1 MNLRKQV
8 EPLFE
13 SRPSGF
19 LSAEACT
26 RGGAA
31 IHLGLALAQ
40 ANLLSH
46 HANRR
51 AGPIVSAEA
60 SIGGQHLIEQ
70 AFELGG
76 PGG

>member
-8 EPLFE
+8 EPLFD

-40 ANLLSH
+40 ANLLSQH
-46 HANRR
+46 EHRR
-51 AGPIVSAEA
+51 AEVIVAEKPVLTFDRFV
-60 SIGGQHLIEQ
+60 G
-70 AFELGG
+70 
-76 PGG
+76 

>member
-8 EPLFE
+8 EPLFD

-40 ANLLSH
+40 ANLLSQH
-46 HANRR
+46 EHRR
-51 AGPIVSAEA
+51 AVFIVAEK
-60 SIGGQHLIEQ
+60 LC
-70 AFELGG
+70 
-76 PGG
+76 

>member
-1 MNLRKQV
+1 MTEQTGEQPRGAVWGGTLNLRKQV

-13 SRPSGF
+13 NRPSGF

-40 ANLLSH
+40 ANLRASTST
-46 HANRR
+46 
-51 AGPIVSAEA
+51 AGPWS
-60 SIGGQHLIEQ
+60 L
-70 AFELGG
+70 
-76 PGG
+76 